1 MKDFFG
7 WSFSNYYVFH
17 VVNHL
22 GQIYASIQVIMKV
35 YYLKRNI
42 KPKIKEGV
50 NVSMNII
57 TPYELGKVSV
67 RKIIIYLR
75 KSRAEGKE
83 SVEEVLSRHEK
94 ILQDY
99 AIQTFGEKIPE
110 ENIYREVVSGE
121 TIDERVEIKKVF
133 HRLEK
138 EDIDILLVVEP
149 QRISR
154 GDMLDCGRVVQI
166 LKYTNTWITTITK
179 TYDLNNKFDREIFE
193 AQLLQGN
200 KYLEYQKEIMDR
212 GKQLSLREGKYIGS
226 TPPFGY
232 DKKPLDRGFMLI
244 KHKEEA
250 PVVETIFSLFV
261 DDNLSTREV
270 AGYLNKH
277 EMKARVNEVWNEGMV
292 RHVLK
297 NEVYYGELAWGKRPV
312 VKRLIDGE
320 INKYRPAPDDYML
333 VRGRQEAI
341 VSKEKWD
348 MAQEKIR
355 NNKSSRTG
363 LNRELQN
370 PLAGLVYCKKCGYS
384 LVRQKNRRSDNDKRK
399 KVRKYEL
406 DKVGL
411 NKLLREAKEKKGIEY
426 KEIAKFVGMSESGVF
441 TWFRPD
447 AKKVHYSQTFSEKWY
462 ELKFLLEIETDEFD
476 KQILTY
482 VDPKPL
488 CDTFMCSNPNCDMV
502 SCVLQ
507 KLEKSILDD
516 LEEEL
521 KNFKYY
527 VDNYE
532 EEIIKEQNDN
542 RKTIAKL
549 NNKLDSLKVE
559 RKNLLRARNRDEYS
573 YEDFIEL
580 KKDIENEMASVERKL
595 AEFESSE
602 ENDTLIRYKK
612 AIPILQDCLKEYDNM
627 SIAQKNES
635 LKTIIERIIY
645 SKTKRL
651 NWRVKQ
657 EDDMEIITHL
667 KI

>member
-1 MKDFFG
+1 M
-7 WSFSNYYVFH
+7 YV
-17 VVNHL
+17 
-22 GQIYASIQVIMKV
+22 SIQQIMKV

-42 KPKIKEGV
+42 KLKIREGV

-57 TPYELGKVSV
+57 TPYELGKISV
-67 RKIIIYLR
+67 HKIIIYLR

-83 SVEEVLSRHEK
+83 SVEEVLARHEK

-99 AIQTFGEKIPE
+99 AIQTFGQKIPE

-138 EDIDILLVVEP
+138 EDIDVLLVVEP

-232 DKKPLDRGFMLI
+232 DKKELDRGFMLI

-261 DDNLSTREV
+261 DENLSTREV

-277 EMKARVNEVWNEGMV
+277 EMKARKNDFWNDEMV

-297 NEVYYGELAWGKRPV
+297 NEVYYGALAWGKRPV
-312 VKRLIDGE
+312 VKRLIDGG
-320 INKYRPAPDDYML
+320 INKYRPAPDEYML
-333 VRGRQEAI
+333 VRGMQEPL
-341 VSKEKWD
+341 VTKEKWD
-348 MAQEKIR
+348 LAQEKIR
-355 NNKSSRTG
+355 NHRSARTG
-363 LNRELQN
+363 LSRDLQN
-370 PLAGLVYCKKCGYS
+370 PLAGLVFCKKCGYS
-384 LVRQKNRRSDNDKRK
+384 LVRVKNRRSKKDTRK
-399 KVRKYEL
+399 KVRKYKI

-411 NKLLREAKEKKGIEY
+411 NKLLREAKQKKGIEY
-426 KEIAKFVGMSESGVF
+426 KEIAEFLGLSQSGVF
-441 TWFRPD
+441 TWFSPNID
-447 AKKVHYSQTFSEKWY
+447 KVYYSDTFSEKWY
-462 ELKFLLEIETDEFD
+462 ELKFILEIDTDEFD

-482 VDPKPL
+482 KDPEPL
-488 CDTFMCSNPNCDMV
+488 NDTFMCSNQNCDMV

-507 KLEKSILDD
+507 KLEKKILDD
-516 LEEEL
+516 LRAEL
-521 KNFKYY
+521 KHFKYY

-532 EEIIKEQNDN
+532 EEIIKERNDN
-542 RKTIAKL
+542 RKTILKL
-549 NNKLDSLKVE
+549 NSKLDSLKLE
-559 RKNLLRARNRDEYS
+559 RKNLLRARNREEYS
-573 YEDFIEL
+573 YDDFIEL
-580 KKDIENEMASVERKL
+580 KKDIEIEMETVEKKL
-595 AEFESSE
+595 AEFENTE
-602 ENDTLIRYKK
+602 ESDTLIRYKK
-612 AIPILQDCLKEYDNM
+612 AIPILQDCLKDYDNM
-627 SIAQKNES
+627 SISQKNET
-635 LKTIIERIIY
+635 LKSIIERIIY

-651 NWRVKQ
+651 NWRKNE
-657 EDDMEIITHL
+657 EDDMVIITHL

>member
-1 MKDFFG
+1 
-7 WSFSNYYVFH
+7 
-17 VVNHL
+17 
-22 GQIYASIQVIMKV
+22 MKV
-35 YYLKRNI
+35 YYLKRNTN
-42 KPKIKEGV
+42 KTSRKGV
-50 NVSMNII
+50 NISMNII

-67 RKIIIYLR
+67 HKIILYLR

-99 AIQTFGEKIPE
+99 AIQTFGQKIPE

-121 TIDERVEIKKVF
+121 TIDERVEIQKVF

-166 LKYTNTWITTITK
+166 LKYTNTWVTTITK

-212 GKQLSLREGKYIGS
+212 GKQLSLREGKYVGS

-232 DKKPLDRGFMLI
+232 GKKALDKGFMLV
-244 KHKEEA
+244 KDKEEA
-250 PVVETIFSLFV
+250 PIVETIFELFV
-261 DDNLSTREV
+261 DEDLSTKQV

-277 EMKARVNEVWNEGMV
+277 EMKPRKSELWNYEMV
-292 RHVLK
+292 RHILK

-312 VKRLIDGE
+312 VKRLINGE

-348 MAQEKIR
+348 MAQYKISR
-355 NNKSSRTG
+355 HPSSRTG
-363 LNRELQN
+363 LNRDLKN
-370 PLAGLVYCKKCGYS
+370 PLAGLVFCKKCGHS
-384 LVRQKNRRSDNDKRK
+384 LVRMENRRAKNDKRK
-399 KVRKYEL
+399 KIRKYKL
-406 DKVGL
+406 DKAAL
-411 NKLLREAKEKKGIEY
+411 NAILRKAKENKNVTY
-426 KEIAKFVGMSESGVF
+426 KEIADFLGVGKTTLMQ
-441 TWFRPD
+441 WFRPEPD
-447 AKKVHYSQTFSEKWY
+447 KQHYTNLFTEKWY
-462 ELKFLLEIETDEFD
+462 ELKFFLEIETDEFD

-482 VDPKPL
+482 VDPEPL
-488 CDTFMCSNPNCDMV
+488 KDTFMCSNPNCDMV

-507 KLEKSILDD
+507 KLESEILS
-516 LEEEL
+516 EL
-521 KNFKYY
+521 KGNLKDFKYY

-532 EEIIKEQNDN
+532 EEIIKERNDN
-542 RKTIAKL
+542 RKAIIKL
-549 NNKLDSLKVE
+549 QSKLDSLKKE
-559 RKNLLRARNRDEYS
+559 RKNLLRARNREEYS
-573 YEDFIEL
+573 YEDYIEL
-580 KKDIENEMASVERKL
+580 KNDIENEIAIVENKL
-595 AEFESSE
+595 SEFEDTE
-602 ENDTLIRYKK
+602 ESDTLVRYKK
-612 AIPILQDCLKEYDNM
+612 AIPILEDCIKEYDNM
-627 SIAQKNES
+627 SIAQKNEN
-635 LKTIIERIIY
+635 LKSIIERIIY
-645 SKTKRL
+645 SKTKRI
-651 NWRVKQ
+651 NWRRNDI
-657 EDDMEIITHL
+657 DDMVIDLHL

>member
-1 MKDFFG
+1 M
-7 WSFSNYYVFH
+7 
-17 VVNHL
+17 L
-22 GQIYASIQVIMKV
+22 
-35 YYLKRNI
+35 
-42 KPKIKEGV
+42 P
-50 NVSMNII
+50 MNII
-57 TPYELGKVSV
+57 TPYDLGKVSV
-67 RKIIIYLR
+67 RKIILYLR
-75 KSRAEGKE
+75 KSRSEGKE

-94 ILQDY
+94 ILQDF

-166 LKYTNTWITTITK
+166 LKYTNTWVTTITK
-179 TYDLNNKFDREIFE
+179 TYDLNNKFDKEIFE

-200 KYLEYQKEIMDR
+200 KYLEYQKEIMER

-232 DKKPLDRGFMLI
+232 DRKPLDRGYMLI

-250 PVVETIFSLFV
+250 PVVETIFDLYV
-261 DDNLSTREV
+261 DDGLTTREV

-277 EMKARVNEVWNEGMV
+277 EMKPRKNEHWNDGMV

-320 INKYRPAPDDYML
+320 INKYRPAPEDYML
-333 VRGRQEAI
+333 VRGQQEAI
-341 VSKEKWD
+341 VSKDKWD
-348 MAQEKIR
+348 MAQERLR
-355 NNKSSRTG
+355 NHPNAKTG
-363 LNRELQN
+363 LNRDLQN
-370 PLAGLVYCKKCGYS
+370 PLAGLVFCKKCGYS
-384 LVRQKNRRSDNDKRK
+384 LVRLKNRRAGNDQRK
-399 KVRKYEL
+399 KVRKYKL
-406 DKVGL
+406 DKNGI
-411 NKLLREAKEKKGIEY
+411 NKLLREAKEKKGVSY
-426 KEIAKFVGMSESGVF
+426 KEIGEFLGVSKS
-441 TWFRPD
+441 TLMHWFRPEQD
-447 AKKVHYSQTFSEKWY
+447 RMHYTDLFSEKWY
-462 ELKFLLEIETDEFD
+462 ELKFLLEIETDKFD
-476 KQILTY
+476 KQITTY
-482 VDPKPL
+482 VDPAPL
-488 CDTFMCSNPNCDMV
+488 CDTFMCSNQNCEMV

-507 KLEKSILDD
+507 KLEKKILND
-516 LEEEL
+516 LGDEL

-532 EEIIKEQNDN
+532 EEIIKERDNN
-542 RKTIAKL
+542 RKTILKL
-549 NNKLDSLKVE
+549 SNKLDSLKLE
-559 RKNLLRARNRDEYS
+559 RKNLLRARNREEYS

-580 KKDIENEMASVERKL
+580 KKDIEREIETVEHKL
-595 AEFESSE
+595 SEFENTE
-602 ENDTLIRYKK
+602 ESDTLIRYKK
-612 AIPILQDCLKEYDNM
+612 AIPILEDCLKEYHTM
-627 SIAQKNES
+627 SIAQKNET

-651 NWRVKQ
+651 NWRTNE